1 MDKHSNI
8 CCNGSSVFYSGEVK
22 AKRSDLKLSNF
33 IKSEIV
39 EKEDKTI

>member
-1 MDKHSNI
+1 MKGI
-8 CCNGSSVFYSGEVK
+8 NGACSGEKKTGIEDVK
-22 AKRSDLKLSNF
+22 EKRSDLKLSNF